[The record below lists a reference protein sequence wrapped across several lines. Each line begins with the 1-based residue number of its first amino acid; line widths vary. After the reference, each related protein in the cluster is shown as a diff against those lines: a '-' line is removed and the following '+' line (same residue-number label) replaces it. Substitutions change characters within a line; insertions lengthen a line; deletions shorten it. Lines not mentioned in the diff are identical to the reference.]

1 MLGINAVNE
10 KTTSWI
16 HKIHAMDIRNVDL
29 NLLVVFDAMARHCSV
44 GRAGDALGLS
54 QPATSAAL
62 ARLRTVFDDALFVRA
77 GAQMK
82 PTPRAME
89 LAPAVHRV
97 VEAIHAEILQ
107 KASFDP
113 ARAERTFTILTPD
126 IGEVAFLP
134 GVLRRLR
141 QEAPQV
147 RLLATARSR
156 FAAAEALESGEADL
170 AVGFFPDLH
179 KAGFFQQA
187 LFRTSY
193 ACVTCAKA
201 GPAAPRMSLKQ
212 YLAARHVVVRPD
224 GREHLL
230 DRYLSDK
237 GWQRHVMLELSHFMS
252 LLALLPGTDLVA
264 TVPEDIATVLE
275 RHITIRRIALPF
287 TVPVLD
293 VQQFWHRRMQHDLA
307 NRWLRGVFF
316 EVNRREANEGFAG
329 LSGPARRISRGSGP
343 QRSRQPCR

>member
-1 MLGINAVNE
+1 MLGINAMDDQ
-10 KTTSWI
+10 TPPWI
-16 HKIHAMDIRNVDL
+16 HRIHAMDIRTVDL

-44 GRAGDALGLS
+44 GRAGEALGLS

-89 LAPAVHRV
+89 LTPAVHRV
-97 VEAIHAEILQ
+97 VEAINAEILQ

-113 ARAERTFTILTPD
+113 ERAERTFTILTPD

-147 RLLATARSR
+147 RLRATARTR

-187 LFRTSY
+187 LFKTSY
-193 ACVTCAKA
+193 ACVTCAHA
-201 GPAAPRMSLKQ
+201 GPAVERMTQRQ

-230 DRYLSDK
+230 DRYLDDK
-237 GWQRHVMLELSHFMS
+237 GWQRHVTLELSHFMS
-252 LLALLPGTDLVA
+252 LLSLLPGTDLVA
-264 TVPEDIATVLE
+264 TVPEDIATVME
-275 RHITIRRIALPF
+275 RHIAIRRIALPF
-287 TVPVLD
+287 AVPVID
-293 VQQFWHRRMQHDLA
+293 VQQFWHRRMQHDPA
-307 NRWLRGVFF
+307 NRWLRGLFH
-316 EVNRREANEGFAG
+316 EVNRREANEG
-329 LSGPARRISRGSGP
+329 LRP
-343 QRSRQPCR
+343 